1 MKEVYVEEVKKVFK
15 YEAIDGTL
23 FNSKEE
29 CIKYENSAKT
39 AVKALYKK
47 LIIKSIAE
55 TELFSVGS
63 DDNTLELVKV
73 KTQEDIKILL
83 QMCYI
88 YNITHES
95 SLDRI
100 TKLATKAMETND
112 IIIIGRG
119 YDDDCFWII
128 DTKQDIINTFNNI
141 CNETN

>member
-63 DDNTLELVKV
+63 DDNTLELIKV

-95 SLDRI
+95 SLDRV

-112 IIIIGRG
+112 VIIIGRG
-119 YDDDCFWII
+119 YDNDCFWII
-128 DTKQDIINTFNNI
+128 DTKQDIINQFNNI

>member
-15 YEAIDGTL
+15 YEANDGIL

-29 CIKYENSAKT
+29 CIKYENSART
-39 AVKALYKK
+39 AVKVLYKK
-47 LIIKSIAE
+47 LVIKSIAE

-83 QMCYI
+83 QMYYI
-88 YNITHES
+88 YSSSNEA

-112 IIIIGRG
+112 ILIIGRG

>member
-29 CIKYENSAKT
+29 CIKYENSAKV

-112 IIIIGRG
+112 ILIIGRG
-119 YDDDCFWII
+119 YDEDCFWII
-128 DTKQDIINTFNNI
+128 DTKQDLINQFNNI

>member
-1 MKEVYVEEVKKVFK
+1 MKEVYIEEVKKVFK

-23 FNSKEE
+23 FSNKEE
-29 CIKYENSAKT
+29 CIKYENSAKV

-112 IIIIGRG
+112 ILIIGRG

-128 DTKQDIINTFNNI
+128 DTKQDLINTFNNI

>member
-29 CIKYENSAKT
+29 CIKYENSAKI

-47 LIIKSIAE
+47 LIIKYIAE
-55 TELFSVGS
+55 TELFSIGS
-63 DDNTLELVKV
+63 EDNTLELVKV

-119 YDDDCFWII
+119 YEDDCFWII

>member
-29 CIKYENSAKT
+29 CIKYENSAKV

-119 YDDDCFWII
+119 YEEDCFWII
-128 DTKQDIINTFNNI
+128 DTKQDLINQFNNI
-141 CNETN
+141 CNEAN

>member
-29 CIKYENSAKT
+29 CIKYENSAKV

-83 QMCYI
+83 QMYYI
-88 YNITHES
+88 YSSSNEA

-112 IIIIGRG
+112 ILIIGRG

-128 DTKQDIINTFNNI
+128 DTKQDLINTFNNI

>member
-23 FNSKEE
+23 FSNKEE
-29 CIKYENSAKT
+29 CIKYENSAKV

-83 QMCYI
+83 QMYYI
-88 YNITHES
+88 YSSSNEA

-100 TKLATKAMETND
+100 TKLATKAIETND
-112 IIIIGRG
+112 ILIIGRG
-119 YDDDCFWII
+119 YDEECFWVI
-128 DTKQDIINTFNNI
+128 DTKQDLINTFNNI